1 MTEPE
6 LILSGQMTRTGDLI
20 GFIHQF
26 DTETG
31 FNGIMSGTVSSKET
45 RVIFPDNFCFVGT
58 LPNQHLFH
66 SMIMMQGA
74 EWGFYIIVPDMLPV
88 IRIAPIDEM
97 FEFVLILDD
106 VAECWKASF
115 SPIGSADS
123 NIEAYPLVGLTNI
136 PKHLIGP
143 LNIVEA

>member
-1 MTEPE
+1 MIEPE
-6 LILSGQMTRTGDLI
+6 LILSGKMTITDNLI

-88 IRIAPIDEM
+88 IRIVPIDDM

-115 SPIGSADS
+115 GLIGSPDS
-123 NIEAYPLVGLTNI
+123 NPEPYPLVGLTNI
-136 PKHLIGP
+136 PERLTGP
-143 LNIVEA
+143 LCIVEA